1 MNFSLIVSPVDFSA
15 AGEAALGRALA
26 LARWHDSDLH
36 VLYVRPG
43 RARQGASGATSADDP
58 YLGRLAKFISSSNP
72 EGVAVT
78 PVVLTGD
85 PVSAVA
91 DYARANAADLVIVG
105 QNGRRGSQ
113 FWRSGVLATDLA
125 RAVESPTL
133 TVSKESNSSADAAA
147 SFNNIL
153 VAIDFSPAS
162 LRALNQ
168 ALTLAQQSGGRVTLL
183 HVMEGFPYETV
194 YSGSRASQLIGEYRA
209 RVDKVKHQLRALIPP
224 DALNWCA
231 VEFEI
236 VSGVP
241 HEAIVTTAR
250 ARKADL
256 VVIGRARRSRLD
268 RILMASTVAGVLRRA
283 RSLVLTVPEPSD
295 VADMASKVIVADHHD
310 DEAIALFT
318 PRETDR
324 QADDSQRGMELL

>member
-1 MNFSLIVSPVDFSA
+1 VNLSLIVSPVDFSV

-36 VLYVRPG
+36 VLYVQPG
-43 RARQGASGATSADDP
+43 RAGQGASGATSADDP
-58 YLGRLAKFISSSNP
+58 YLGRLAKFISSSNS

-78 PVVLTGD
+78 PVVITGD

-91 DYARANAADLVIVG
+91 DYARVNAADLVIVG
-105 QNGRRGSQ
+105 QNGRRGSR

-183 HVMEGFPYETV
+183 HVMEGVPYETV
-194 YSGSRASQLIGEYRA
+194 YSGSRASQLIGEYRV

-224 DALNWCA
+224 DALNWIE
-231 VEFEI
+231 VEVKV

-241 HEAIVTTAR
+241 HEAIVTTASER
-250 ARKADL
+250 NADL
-256 VVIGRARRSRLD
+256 VVIGRTRRSRLD
-268 RILMASTVAGVLRRA
+268 RIVMASTVAGVLRRA
-283 RSLVLTVPEPSD
+283 RSLVLIVPEPSD
-295 VADMASKVIVADHHD
+295 VADVESKVIGADRHD

-318 PRETDR
+318 PWETDR
-324 QADDSQRGMELL
+324 QADYSQRGVELV

>member
-1 MNFSLIVSPVDFSA
+1 MNLSLIVSPVDFSA

-43 RARQGASGATSADDP
+43 RARPSASGATSTDDP
-58 YLGRLAKFISSSNP
+58 YLGRLVKFISSSNL

-85 PVSAVA
+85 PANAVA
-91 DYARANAADLVIVG
+91 DYARANAADLVVVG
-105 QNGRRGSQ
+105 QNGRRGSR
-113 FWRSGVLATDLA
+113 FWRSGVLATDIA

-133 TVSKESNSSADAAA
+133 TVSKERDFSADAAA
-147 SFNNIL
+147 SFDNIL

-162 LRALNQ
+162 LRALDQ
-168 ALTLAQQSGGRVTLL
+168 ALTLAQQSGGRVTVL
-183 HVMEGFPYETV
+183 HVLEGFPYETV
-194 YSGSRASQLIGEYRA
+194 YSGSRAFQLIGEYRA
-209 RVDKVKHQLRALIPP
+209 RVDKVKHQLRALIPT
-224 DALNWCA
+224 DALNWIE
-231 VEFEI
+231 VEVEV

-250 ARKADL
+250 AQKADL

-324 QADDSQRGMELL
+324 QADDSQRGVELV